1 MNYEFMNQV
10 MKLVAPICAV
20 GAVLLA
26 AALVLLF
33 R

>member
-10 MKLVAPICAV
+10 MKLVAPICAA
-20 GAVLLA
+20 GTVLLA

>member
-10 MKLVAPICAV
+10 MKLVAPICA